1 MRRPYKRRK
10 NPEKNIA
17 LVRFLGDQD
26 INKFTKM
33 LMISGKLQ
41 LAESIVA
48 SALFSVVDK
57 RNSKV
62 SGLDR
67 TKEAISLFAEVI
79 EKGCPSSEVRTK
91 RVGGANYQ
99 VPVEISAS
107 RKKAILFRWI
117 LGASRKMVGTMK
129 ENLAKVLLEILDGR
143 GEVIRKRDELH
154 KMAAANRVFQSL
166 GSRN

>member
-17 LVRFLGDQD
+17 AIRFLGDQD

-33 LMISGKLQ
+33 LMVSGKLQ
-41 LAESIVA
+41 LAESIVS
-48 SALFSVVDK
+48 SALHTVVEK
-57 RNSKV
+57 KNNRV
-62 SGLDR
+62 SGVER
-67 TKEAISLFAEVI
+67 SQEAIRLFSEII

-99 VPVEISAS
+99 VPVEISTA

-117 LGASRKMVGTMK
+117 LAASRKMVGAMK
-129 ENLAKVLLEILDGR
+129 DNLARVLLEILDGR
-143 GEVIRKRDELH
+143 GDVIRKRDELH
-154 KMAAANRVFQSL
+154 KMAAANRVFQNL
-166 GSRN
+166 GR